1 MMHKITSAIAL
12 AVVVLAGVVLINDHN
27 DDRQNK
33 QAITGGVRRLA
44 SQKSTVVNGK
54 GNDNNNINRDWLGK
68 YVADHENPRNPNHHR
83 AMVEMLIR
91 YGTAHVGKTLSM
103 EDVKDALAI
112 EFLSQVDGKP
122 IPIAGSEGSLF
133 IGTIGELNAMQHC
146 YLAFNSII

>member
-1 MMHKITSAIAL
+1 MMLKITSAIAL
-12 AVVVLAGVVLINDHN
+12 AVVVLAGVVLINGHN
-27 DDRQNK
+27 DDRQNE
-33 QAITGGVRRLA
+33 QAIAGGVRRVTSL
-44 SQKSTVVNGK
+44 SDKTVVNG
-54 GNDNNNINRDWLGK
+54 NNNLNRDWLGK

-83 AMVEMLIR
+83 AMVEILIR

-103 EDVKDALAI
+103 DDVKDALAI

>member
-1 MMHKITSAIAL
+1 MMLKITSAIAL
-12 AVVVLAGVVLINDHN
+12 AVVVLAGVVLINGHN
-27 DDRQNK
+27 DDRQNE
-33 QAITGGVRRLA
+33 QAITGGVRRLT
-44 SQKSTVVNGK
+44 SQA
-54 GNDNNNINRDWLGK
+54 NNNINRDWLGK

-133 IGTIGELNAMQHC
+133 IGTIGELNAMQQIVVI
-146 YLAFNSII
+146 LFSIPFITVQ

>member
-1 MMHKITSAIAL
+1 MMLKITSAVAL
-12 AVVVLAGVVLINDHN
+12 AVVVFAGVVLVNGHN
-27 DDRQNK
+27 DDRQNE
-33 QAITGGVRRLA
+33 QGIAGGVRRLTSLPNA
-44 SQKSTVVNGK
+44 VN
-54 GNDNNNINRDWLGK
+54 GNDNKRNDVNRDWLGK

-112 EFLSQVDGKP
+112 EFMSQVDGKP

-133 IGTIGELNAMQHC
+133 IGTIGELKQC
-146 YLAFNSII
+146 GIVTLFSIPS

>member
-1 MMHKITSAIAL
+1 MMLKITSAIAL
-12 AVVVLAGVVLINDHN
+12 AVVVLAGVVLINGHN
-27 DDRQNK
+27 DDRQNE

-44 SQKSTVVNGK
+44 SQKS
-54 GNDNNNINRDWLGK
+54 NRDWLGK

-133 IGTIGELNAMQHC
+133 IGTIGELNAMQQIVVI
-146 YLAFNSII
+146 LFSIPFITVQ